1 MLLRSAEDSCLQ
13 HSRHDDRL
21 PPTVRLDAAESPA
34 VDAFIEAI
42 GVGGGGA
49 AAADVRFM
57 GGSNFP

>member
-1 MLLRSAEDSCLQ
+1 MT
-13 HSRHDDRL
+13 RL

-42 GVGGGGA
+42 GGGGA

-57 GGSNFP
+57 GGSDFP